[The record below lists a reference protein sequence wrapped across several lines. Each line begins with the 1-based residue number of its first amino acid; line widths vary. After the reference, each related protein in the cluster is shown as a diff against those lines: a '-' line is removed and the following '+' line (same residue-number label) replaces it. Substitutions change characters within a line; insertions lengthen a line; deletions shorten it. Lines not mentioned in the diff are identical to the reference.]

1 MHLYLDCPGCGRF
14 LKVNQQFAGRI
25 VRCPRCG
32 EAYRAPDRDDAQ
44 PRRNRSALEDVSA
57 EELHVP
63 CERCGLLVRAS
74 EGGGPVTCSNC
85 QKTSLQ
91 EVFPIADSGL
101 AGAVFAAPDALSPAT
116 GLAPA
121 TDPASLPDVP
131 ASPPSIPAVT
141 DSQCPEC
148 TEPMAADAVVCIV
161 CGFNRATGKRL
172 KTVTQRIARRWDTG
186 NFPLPARLS
195 VFVGLVA
202 LAVAC
207 FIPALDRNDPE
218 MVALGVSI
226 PLVGALLG
234 GLLLGTFHRVT
245 VTTDPQ
251 GTPILVQNGWIYF
264 IPSSRFILDLTDF
277 RTIRLTH
284 RESSPGPLGLL
295 LAVGLC
301 LLGGLPA
308 IIWYIH
314 VLNGS
319 LFTLEVVSRPGR
331 HGETLLEPFLV
342 YHGRSERMARGM
354 GDALEQIA
362 DLRYG

>member
-32 EAYRAPDRDDAQ
+32 EAYRAPARDDSQ

-63 CERCGLLVRAS
+63 CERCGLLVRAL
-74 EGGGPVTCSNC
+74 EGGGPVTCSTC

-101 AGAVFAAPDALSPAT
+101 GGAVFAAPDALSPAT

-121 TDPASLPDVP
+121 TDPAPLPAAP
-131 ASPPSIPAVT
+131 PSPPPIPAAT

-186 NFPLPARLS
+186 NFPLPARIA
-195 VFVGLVA
+195 VFASLLVA
-202 LAVAC
+202 S
-207 FIPALDRNDPE
+207 FIPALLNRNDPDT
-218 MVALGVSI
+218 LIFCFLI

-234 GLLLGTFHRVT
+234 GLLLGTFHRVA
-245 VTTDPQ
+245 VTTDSQ

-277 RTIRLTH
+277 RTIRFTH
-284 RESSPGPLGLL
+284 RDSSPGPVSLL

-308 IIWYIH
+308 ILWYVH

-319 LFTLEVVSRPGR
+319 VFTLEVVSRPDKQGQP
-331 HGETLLEPFLV
+331 LLEPFTV